1 MPKKGKKKKDKNYT
15 AIYFFA
21 AAFIATAAMSAIIR
35 ESRRIQEENELLS
48 YEVW

>member
-1 MPKKGKKKKDKNYT
+1 MAKKEKKKKKKNYT

-21 AAFIATAAMSAIIR
+21 AAFIATVAINAIIR
-35 ESRRIQEENELLS
+35 ENRRVQEENELLS